1 MTVVGVA
8 HGRQLTHHENSD
20 CCKSAL
26 IMNQDELLLPILG
39 MFIPRLGMFKILGQ
53 AHAHYGASP
62 WVQ

>member
-1 MTVVGVA
+1 MA
-8 HGRQLTHHENSD
+8 DNSHTT
-20 CCKSAL
+20 KTAIAVERAL

-53 AHAHYGASP
+53 AHAHHGASP